1 MAIHLSDHFTYKKI
15 FKAVLSP
22 ILMMVFISIY
32 SIVDGL
38 FVSNFV
44 GTNAFAA
51 INFIMPVTMGIGA
64 LGFMMGAGG
73 SALVSMKLGE
83 GKKEQANR
91 IFSGIVLF
99 TIILGVV
106 VSLAVVFFVEPISL
120 LLGATEEMLP
130 YCVSY
135 GRIIIIGEVA
145 FMLQNLF
152 QSFFIV
158 AEKSGF
164 GFLTSVVAGVMNMVL
179 DALFILGFKMGVD
192 GAALATILSQVGATI
207 FPIIYF
213 SRKNSSLL
221 KFKKPDLNFRNIT
234 KAIANGSSEFLS
246 NISSSVV
253 GIVFNLQLLKY
264 SGESGVAAYGVIMY
278 IGFIYSAIFIG
289 YAIGTAPIISYHY
302 GAENYDEVK
311 NILKKSVIVNIVLG
325 VLMTIISVVLARVL
339 SSIFVGYDVDL
350 LNLTASAM
358 RIYSIC
364 FIILGVNMFTS
375 SFFTALNNGLI
386 SAIISAFRTLVCQI
400 GAVLL
405 LPIAFGIN
413 GIWAAVIVS
422 ELGALI
428 LGVIFLFVYRKRY
441 KY

>member
-221 KFKKPDLNFRNIT
+221 KFQKPDLNFRNIT

-311 NILKKSVIVNIVLG
+311 NILKKSVIVNIILG

-405 LPIAFGIN
+405 LPIAFGID